1 MKVVSNPKDLIKWIE
16 TPMSVSEFNDNTRFE
31 NIKAI
36 INFILN
42 LLFMRPGTIPELSQM
57 GYDLRSRRHYLL
69 TAKNLADQNED
80 LQMQMST
87 YVRSPLI
94 SSVDLYPKANDYNG
108 DMDTTVIEIKLIT
121 DEVVAILD
129 DGVNTSISYKTK
141 DFTK

>member
-42 LLFMRPGTIPELSQM
+42 LLFMRPGTIPELPQM

-87 YVRSPLI
+87 YIRSPLI
-94 SSVDLYPKANDYNG
+94 SSVDLYPKVNDYNG

>member
-42 LLFMRPGTIPELSQM
+42 LLFMRPGTIPELPQM

-87 YVRSPLI
+87 YIRSPLI